1 MSVKVIAEIGSNWE
15 GDVELAKNHIQN
27 AKESGASHV
36 KFQMWRAHD
45 LYTTDNPNW
54 ETIKKSELTK
64 DVAKELKKFSD
75 KIGINWF
82 CSVFNP
88 DAVEFLETLN
98 VSLYKIA
105 SRTATLNDKFS
116 IETIQ
121 KVADTKKMTFV
132 STGEGGDKEKISKFF
147 NHNNIRFTYCVS
159 KYPTQDID
167 IDWNEILNYEFFS
180 DHSLGITIPLVY
192 AIRKK
197 ILGNKDIF
205 IEKHTRFENSKGP
218 DASFAIT
225 YDELSN
231 LTRHLKRIENLEF
244 GK

>member
-1 MSVKVIAEIGSNWE
+1 MKF
-15 GDVELAKNHIQN
+15 AKN
-27 AKESGASHV
+27 
-36 KFQMWRAHD
+36 
-45 LYTTDNPNW
+45 
-54 ETIKKSELTK
+54 
-64 DVAKELKKFSD
+64 
-75 KIGINWF
+75 
-82 CSVFNP
+82 
-88 DAVEFLETLN
+88 
-98 VSLYKIA
+98 
-105 SRTATLNDKFS
+105 
-116 IETIQ
+116 
-121 KVADTKKMTFV
+121 
-132 STGEGGDKEKISKFF
+132 KEKISKFF

-159 KYPTQDID
+159 KYPTQDVD

-231 LTRHLKRIENLEF
+231 LTRHFK
-244 GK
+244 